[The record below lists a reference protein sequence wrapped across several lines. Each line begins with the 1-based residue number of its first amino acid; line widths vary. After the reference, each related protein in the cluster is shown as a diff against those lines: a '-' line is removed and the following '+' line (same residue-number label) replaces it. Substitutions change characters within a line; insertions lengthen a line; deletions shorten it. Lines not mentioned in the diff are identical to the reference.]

1 MHAEFGL
8 DLLDFFRGLLPWG
21 KLDRLIGRLMEMPRS
36 QFQLD
41 LAEDDEAAEEYLAAH
56 GDTDSGSSR
65 PSLAVWS
72 PEVEYL
78 AAVVD
83 RLGEVVQAVI
93 STVPKAKPPRI
104 KPVPRPKSAFDR
116 ARERRAWRR
125 HGDLVAEV
133 EAAQARWV
141 AANG

>member
-8 DLLDFFRGLLPWG
+8 DLLDFFRGQYSWA
-21 KLDRLIGRLMEMPRS
+21 KLDRLIDRLMRMPRS
-36 QFQLD
+36 QVQLEM
-41 LAEDDEAAEEYLAAH
+41 AEDDEAAEEYLAEH
-56 GDTDSGSSR
+56 GDTESVSSR

-83 RLGEVVQAVI
+83 RLGEVIQAVV

-104 KPVPRPKSAFDR
+104 RPLPRPKSAFDR

-125 HGDLVAEV
+125 HDALVAEV
-133 EAAQARWV
+133 EEAQARW
-141 AANG
+141 AASRR

>member
-1 MHAEFGL
+1 MQ
-8 DLLDFFRGLLPWG
+8 
-21 KLDRLIGRLMEMPRS
+21 MPRT
-36 QFQLD
+36 QLQ
-41 LAEDDEAAEEYLAAH
+41 LAMAEDDEAAEEYLTEH
-56 GDTDSGSSR
+56 GDNEAGSSR

-83 RLGEVVQAVI
+83 RLGEVIQAVV

-104 KPVPRPKSAFDR
+104 KPLPRPKTAFER

-125 HGDLVAEV
+125 HAALVAEV
-133 EAAQARWV
+133 EEAQARW
-141 AANG
+141 AASRQ